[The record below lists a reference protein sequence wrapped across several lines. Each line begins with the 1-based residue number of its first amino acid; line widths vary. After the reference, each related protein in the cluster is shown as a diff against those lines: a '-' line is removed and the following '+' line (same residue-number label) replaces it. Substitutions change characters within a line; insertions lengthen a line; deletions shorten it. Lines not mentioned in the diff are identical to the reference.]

1 MDLFAEE
8 TEKDGVADTL
18 SSCEGGGLSFRR
30 KVRSDSRGLITPS
43 STVFSETG
51 SMIECHVR
59 RAVSGQDTGRT
70 ECVEWPLRELRLEIE
85 LLRRIQGLTNR
96 TPWIYQLT
104 SSIGTRSRDIYG
116 RSFISSVAYFATSGG
131 DVGGGRHLG
140 CWQYVTDVT
149 NASDAER
156 DRLAQEQVSRDGHLA
171 EKRHQEGQLESSQPP
186 GLRSFKNQLSLQVLA
201 HLPGGNLDAT

>member
-18 SSCEGGGLSFRR
+18 SSCEGGGLSFRW
-30 KVRSDSRGLITPS
+30 KVSSDSRGLITPS

-104 SSIGTRSRDIYG
+104 SPIGTRSRDIYG
-116 RSFISSVAYFATSGG
+116 RIYFFSCLFRNQWG

-171 EKRHQEGQLESSQPP
+171 EKRRQEGQLESSQPP
-186 GLRSFKNQLSLQVLA
+186 GLRNFKNQLSLQVLA
-201 HLPGGNLDAT
+201 HLQGENRDAT